1 LTASLS
7 PPWCKANAQS
17 RNVKSCGSIS
27 SHFRQFIWR
36 KQYIQYSICEQAVD
50 RARVDTRVRKS
61 IIVSASHFLRR
72 EEIKNVYCLSIFL
85 IIQDTERT
93 TRNAPVKGAAQ
104 SPRLRAHTRKITMF
118 VTTTSKGIASL
129 GQRLVTSRSFTAAA
143 TRSLPAVFNLGQRLF
158 STAATKKQH
167 IVVALGGNALL
178 KRGQDMTMA
187 NQRDN
192 IASCM
197 ASLKDVVRDY
207 NITLVHGNG
216 PQVGLLVLES
226 ALYQKETGLEPIEL
240 DVLDAETEGMIG
252 YLIEQELQTYIGTAR
267 GMATILSQILVDPQD
282 PAFENPTKFIGPI
295 YTEEQA
301 AKLGLPV
308 KRDGDHWRRVV
319 PSPLPVRMAENQ
331 MLAVRLLADND
342 CIVIC
347 AGGGGIPVVQ
357 DEQTGKLKGVEAV
370 IDKDRAA
377 CMVGISLEA
386 DGLLILTDVQGVAR
400 AYATGQEKWIKTV
413 SPDTLA
419 ACAEDF
425 PAGSMG
431 PKVESAI
438 EFVKKTGGWAAIGSL
453 NEADKVVAGT
463 AGTRIEDRNGEDYI
477 EFHLS

>member
-1 LTASLS
+1 
-7 PPWCKANAQS
+7 
-17 RNVKSCGSIS
+17 
-27 SHFRQFIWR
+27 
-36 KQYIQYSICEQAVD
+36 
-50 RARVDTRVRKS
+50 
-61 IIVSASHFLRR
+61 
-72 EEIKNVYCLSIFL
+72 
-85 IIQDTERT
+85 
-93 TRNAPVKGAAQ
+93 
-104 SPRLRAHTRKITMF
+104 MF

-267 GMATILSQILVDPQD
+267 GMATIVSQILVDPQD

-419 ACAEDF
+419 ACAEEF